1 MGNELESVSEEF
13 DWDNWLNI
21 GIHHGNINSYRS
33 HVFGQ
38 DLDKALWLGFI
49 NRDRRE
55 KIKRSKV
62 LVSSKFYSEIQ
73 NGVSSESIQELNPF
87 DLSNADKIGEK
98 EKITLKNAGFKRREN
113 V

>member
-1 MGNELESVSEEF
+1 MGIELESVSEEF

-21 GIHHGNINSYRS
+21 GIHHGNIYSYRS

-55 KIKRSKV
+55 NQKGARFWSRQN
-62 LVSSKFYSEIQ
+62 FSEIQ
-73 NGVSSESIQELNPF
+73 NGVFSESTN
-87 DLSNADKIGEK
+87 
-98 EKITLKNAGFKRREN
+98 
-113 V
+113 